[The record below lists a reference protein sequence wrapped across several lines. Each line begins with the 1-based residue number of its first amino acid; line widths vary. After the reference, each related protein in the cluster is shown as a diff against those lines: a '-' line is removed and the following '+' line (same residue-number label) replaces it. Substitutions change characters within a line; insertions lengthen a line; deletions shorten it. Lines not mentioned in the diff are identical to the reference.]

1 MQLYLLMPNDSEQ
14 DTLNEANLLGET
26 SFEVFWAGSAL
37 ATLMR
42 IIDEEPDL
50 LPLIRI
56 ATDMSKKLFTI
67 EEFLTIISKHKVRT
81 R

>member
-1 MQLYLLMPNDSEQ
+1 MQLYLLMPNDTEQ

-26 SFEVFWAGSAL
+26 SFGVFWAGSAL

-42 IIDEEPDL
+42 VMDEEPDL

-56 ATDMSKKLFTI
+56 ASDMSKRLFTI
-67 EEFLTIISKHKVRT
+67 EEFLTVISKHEVRT